1 MYKGGS
7 ISLKVVSMMKKIIS
21 GLSIVMS
28 LLISTAAWADG
39 SFRCGNALISVGDP
53 AAVLLIKCGRP
64 LTVSDTTRVII
75 DEYGHRQIIRTG
87 EVWTMYMGHD
97 HFLQLVT
104 VENGVIKDIVDGPR
118 G

>member
-1 MYKGGS
+1 
-7 ISLKVVSMMKKIIS
+7 MKKLVSSLVVALSLTIS
-21 GLSIVMS
+21 GY
-28 LLISTAAWADG
+28 AWADG

-53 AAVLLIKCGRP
+53 SAVLLIKCGRP
-64 LTVSDTTRVII
+64 LTIDDTTRVVV

-97 HFLQLVT
+97 HFIQLVT
-104 VENGVIKDIVDGPR
+104 VERGVITNIVDGPR

>member
-1 MYKGGS
+1 
-7 ISLKVVSMMKKIIS
+7 
-21 GLSIVMS
+21 MS

-64 LTVSDTTRVII
+64 LMVSDTTRVII